1 MKSECFL
8 VRDTPLSTTPRDSA
22 TLAYLGLEPETLL
35 AAVAQ
40 LGLSPDGRLLA
51 LASYENRVYRVG
63 LDHGGH
69 VVAKFYR
76 PGRWTDA
83 EILEEH
89 RFSEELVE
97 RDIPVVPPSRIAGTT
112 LHHVDGFR
120 VALFEFRPGRAPEI
134 EYTQTLR
141 QLGRLAARIHAV
153 GRCAEFEHR
162 PAIDLDSYGVDSA
175 NFLLQNEFIPD
186 ELVPA
191 YETIAEQ
198 LLGEVDSALSHGA
211 ATLRIHADLHPG
223 NLLHEDEALF
233 IVDLDDARSGP
244 AIQDLWMFLAGPPEE
259 QRRQLEPLLE
269 GYREFGEFDASEL
282 GMVEALRTLRMMHY
296 SAWLAR
302 RWADPAFKRA
312 FPWFNTQ
319 RYWQDHI
326 NDLKEQFALMLEP
339 SHLI

>member
-1 MKSECFL
+1 MFEVDISNPHA
-8 VRDTPLSTTPRDSA
+8 DPA
-22 TLAYLGLEPETLL
+22 TLAYLGLGPETLL
-35 AAVAQ
+35 SAVAR

-63 LDHGGH
+63 LEGGGH

-76 PGRWTDA
+76 PQRWTDA

-89 RFSEELVE
+89 RFSEELAD
-97 RDIPVVPPSRIAGTT
+97 RDIPVVPPSNIAGAT

-134 EYTQTLR
+134 EHAETLR

-153 GRCAEFEHR
+153 GRCDDFEHR
-162 PAIDLDSYGVDSA
+162 PSVNLESYGIDSA
-175 NFLLQNEFIPD
+175 NFLLENDFVPPD
-186 ELVPA
+186 LVAA

-198 LLGEVDSALSHGA
+198 LLGEADAALSRDA
-211 ATLRIHADLHPG
+211 VSLRIHADLHPG
-223 NLLHEDEALF
+223 NLLHEDDALF

-244 AIQDLWMFLAGPPEE
+244 AVQDLWMFLAGPAEE

-282 GMVEALRTLRMMHY
+282 GLIEALRTLRMMHY

-302 RWADPAFKRA
+302 RWADPAFKQA
-312 FPWFNTQ
+312 FPWFNTP

-326 NDLKEQFALMLEP
+326 NDLKEQFALMREP
-339 SHLI
+339 SQLV

>member
-1 MKSECFL
+1 MSA
-8 VRDTPLSTTPRDSA
+8 TPRDPAS
-22 TLAYLGLEPETLL
+22 LAYLGLGPETLL
-35 AAVAQ
+35 AAVDH
-40 LGLSPDGRLLA
+40 LGLAPDGRLLA

-63 LDHGGH
+63 LEDGGY

-76 PGRWTDA
+76 PRRWTDA

-89 RFSEELVE
+89 RFSEELAE
-97 RDIPVVPPSRIAGTT
+97 RDIPVVPPMRIADAT
-112 LHHVDGFR
+112 LHHVNDFR

-134 EYTQTLR
+134 EYAETLR

-153 GRCAEFEHR
+153 GRCADFEHR
-162 PAIDLDSYGVDSA
+162 PTIDLESYGIDSA
-175 NFLLQNEFIPD
+175 NFLLEGGFIPE

-198 LLGEVDSALSHGA
+198 LLGEADTALSRGA

-223 NLLHEDEALF
+223 NLLHEDDALF
-233 IVDLDDARSGP
+233 IVDLDDARTGP
-244 AIQDLWMFLAGPPEE
+244 AVQDLWMFLAGPPEE

-269 GYREFGEFDASEL
+269 GYREFGEFDSSEL
-282 GMVEALRTLRMMHY
+282 GLIEALRTLRMMHY

-302 RWADPAFKRA
+302 RWADPAFKQA
-312 FPWFNTQ
+312 FPWFNTP

-326 NDLKEQFALMLEP
+326 NDLKEQFALMREP
-339 SHLI
+339 SLFY